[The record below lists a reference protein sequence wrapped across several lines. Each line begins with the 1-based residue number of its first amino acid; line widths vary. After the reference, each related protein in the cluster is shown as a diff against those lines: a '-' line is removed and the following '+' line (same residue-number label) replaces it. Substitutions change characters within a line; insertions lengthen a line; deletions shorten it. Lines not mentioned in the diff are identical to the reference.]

1 MLKRFPAT
9 WSGCGASGAANI
21 FILNKAVPMTV
32 LRDTHRSVAHATEGA
47 AADFI
52 VLLARIMIGLIFVLR
67 GWPKLLHFQAS
78 VASLT
83 QRGIPEFLAYLGPP
97 IEFFGGLALL
107 LGFATPYAALLILL
121 FTIIATLT
129 SHRFWECADP
139 TQYRA
144 QSTNFWKNISMMGG
158 MLLLCVTAGGRYSLD
173 RVLFRA
179 ARRDDRSY
187 Q

>member
-1 MLKRFPAT
+1 
-9 WSGCGASGAANI
+9 
-21 FILNKAVPMTV
+21 MTV
-32 LRDTHRSVAHATEGA
+32 LRDAHRSIARTGESATT
-47 AADFI
+47 DFI
-52 VLLARIMIGLIFVLR
+52 ILVARIMIGLIFVLS
-67 GWPKLLHFQAS
+67 GWPKLLHFQAT

-83 QRGIPEFLAYLGPP
+83 HRGIPEFLAYLGPP
-97 IEFFGGLALL
+97 VEFFGGLALL

-121 FTIIATLT
+121 FTMIATFT
-129 SHRFWECADP
+129 SHRFWEYTDA

-173 RVLFRA
+173 RVLFRT
-179 ARRDDRSY
+179 RGRDDRSY